1 MLTPWWLLNQ
11 ADIPL
16 TACVNM
22 TMNNITK
29 RIKPTTF
36 SNSKYCRGSRLLSSL
51 CHAMLPCN
59 VVWQR
64 EPNCSAVT
72 CNKVNW
78 FQNYMHMGHW
88 GKSDFSNLPAIHCS
102 LSNKVGSSNLLIFQA
117 SFLFLEW
124 LENSGFPICTCRLFE
139 QRGLLKFY
147 SSESLHTFLNLLFSV
162 IFELPHCKG

>member
-16 TACVNM
+16 T
-22 TMNNITK
+22 MNNITE

-36 SNSKYCRGSRLLSSL
+36 SNSKYFRGSRLLSSL
-51 CHAMLPCN
+51 CHAIIPCH

-64 EPNCSAVT
+64 GSNCSAVT
-72 CNKVNW
+72 CKKVNW
-78 FQNYMHMGHW
+78 FQNYNICTRDTEGNP
-88 GKSDFSNLPAIHCS
+88 DFSNLSATHCS